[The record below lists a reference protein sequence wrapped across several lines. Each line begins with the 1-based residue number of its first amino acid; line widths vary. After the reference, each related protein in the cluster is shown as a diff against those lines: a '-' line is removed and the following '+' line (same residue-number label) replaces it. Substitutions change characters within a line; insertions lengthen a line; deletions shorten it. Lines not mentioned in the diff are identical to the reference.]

1 MENTIEYT
9 PRAESALAIAAEEA
23 SKCGQNQI
31 GTLDLLLG
39 LAQENE
45 GLAVQALLLM
55 GVTIE
60 DVRKQ
65 VIALRGA

>member
-1 MENTIEYT
+1 MENTINYT
-9 PRAESALAIAAEEA
+9 PRAESALEIAADEA
-23 SKCGQNQI
+23 AKAGLGSV
-31 GTLDLLLG
+31 GTLDILLG

-60 DVRKQ
+60 DVRKN